1 MPGDSSASLLDNGA
15 ADGAGRPPDA
25 GALVAA
31 AREAMRRVYG
41 FEDFRPGQEDV
52 MAAVLA
58 GEDVFAVMPT
68 GGGKSLCYQ
77 LPAIVRG
84 GLAVVVSPLIAL
96 MRNQVSQLATM
107 GVAAGCVNSN
117 NPPGENRRIGRAAR
131 AGTLRLLYAA
141 PERLL
146 QPDTA
151 AFLKSCGVGLL
162 AVDEAHCVSQ
172 WGHDFRPEYLQLRE
186 LRAAL
191 GGPQAIAFTATADAA
206 TRDDIEARL
215 FDDPPR
221 RFVMGFDRPN
231 LRLAMATKNGADGQV
246 ARFVAAHKGES
257 GIVYCR
263 TRQRTEDLAQALR
276 KAGHDAV
283 AYHAGLPD
291 GTRGAAQDRFLREDG
306 VVAVATVAFGMGID
320 KPDVRFVCHAD
331 MPENVESWYQEIGR
345 AGRDGLPAD
354 TLTLYGMQDMARRRG
369 HILEGEDDERKRVA
383 MHRFDALVAL
393 CESHR
398 CRRQTLLAYFGE
410 ASAPC
415 GNCDLCI
422 DGVET
427 VDGTED
433 ARKAMSAVV
442 RTGQR
447 FATGHLIALLRGEKG
462 GKVAALGHDRLPTF
476 GVGAGKSAKHWRA
489 VFRQLYAA
497 GCLDM
502 DIVRFGRWLLTDS
515 GWRVLRGKETF
526 EMRADALGRRRSA
539 PAKKPAPTLSGAEDG
554 ALLAALK
561 AKRRAIS
568 EAQGVPAYV
577 VFADR
582 TLIEMAGRKPRS
594 RAEMAELHGVGEA
607 KLARYADSFLAVV
620 AESAR

>member
-1 MPGDSSASLLDNGA
+1 MNLFLADAAPGGA
-15 ADGAGRPPDA
+15 M
-25 GALVAA
+25 AA
-31 AREAMRRVYG
+31 AREAMRRVFG
-41 FEDFRPGQEDV
+41 FDDFRPGQEDV
-52 MAAVLA
+52 IAAVLA
-58 GEDVFAVMPT
+58 GGDVFAVMPT

-77 LPAIVRG
+77 LPAILRG

-96 MRNQVSQLATM
+96 MRNQVSQLAAM
-107 GVAAGCVNSN
+107 GVAAGCVNSQ
-117 NPPGENRRIGRAAR
+117 NPPGENRRVGRLAR
-131 AGTLRLLYAA
+131 DGALRLLYAA

-146 QPDTA
+146 LPETA
-151 AFLKSCGVGLL
+151 AFLERCGVDLL
-162 AVDEAHCVSQ
+162 AIDEAHCISQ
-172 WGHDFRPEYLQLRE
+172 WGHDFRPEYLQLRD

-191 GGPQAIAFTATADAA
+191 GGPQTIAFTATADAA

-215 FDDPPR
+215 FDSPPR

-231 LRLAMATKNGADGQV
+231 IRLAMAAKNGADGQV
-246 ARFVAAHKGES
+246 ARFVAAHEGES

-263 TRQRTEDLAQALR
+263 TRRRAEDVAQTLR
-276 KAGHDAV
+276 AAGHDAV
-283 AYHAGLPD
+283 AYHAGLET
-291 GTRGAAQDRFLREDG
+291 GARRAAQDRFLREDG

-354 TLTLYGMQDMARRRG
+354 TLTLYGVADMARRRG
-369 HILEGEDDERKRVA
+369 HILQDGEDGERRRVA

-398 CRRQTLLAYFGE
+398 CRRRTLLAYFGE
-410 ASAPC
+410 ASEPC

-433 ARKAMSAVV
+433 ARKAMSAVA
-442 RTGQR
+442 RTGER
-447 FATGHLIALLRGEKG
+447 FATAHLIALLRGERT
-462 GKVAALGHDRLPTF
+462 GKVAEYGHDRLPTF
-476 GVGAGKSAKHWRA
+476 GVGKDRSAQYWRA
-489 VFRQLYAA
+489 AFRQLYAA

-502 DIVRFGRWLLTDS
+502 DIVRFGRWLLTDA
-515 GWRVLRGKETF
+515 GRRVLRGEERF
-526 EMRADALGRRRSA
+526 EMRADAMGRRRAKRKKTPA
-539 PAKKPAPTLSGAEDG
+539 PAPSGPVDD

-561 AKRRAIS
+561 ARRREIA
-568 EAQGVPAYV
+568 EARGVPAYV

-582 TLIEMAGRKPRS
+582 TLIEMAAHKPRD
-594 RAEMAELHGVGEA
+594 RAGMAALHGVGEA
-607 KLARYADSFLAVV
+607 KLARYADAFLAVV
-620 AESAR
+620 AERAS

>member
-1 MPGDSSASLLDNGA
+1 MSLLAGETAPVDSRVPPEYDPGA
-15 ADGAGRPPDA
+15 ARD
-25 GALVAA
+25 
-31 AREAMRRVYG
+31 AMRRVFG

-52 MAAVLA
+52 IAAVLA

-84 GLAVVVSPLIAL
+84 GLTVVVSPLIAL

-107 GVAAGCVNSN
+107 DVAAGCVNSN

-131 AGTLRLLYAA
+131 DGSLRLFYAA

-146 QPDTA
+146 QPETA
-151 AFLKSCGVGLL
+151 AFLKRCGVNLL

-191 GGPQAIAFTATADAA
+191 GGPQVIAFTATADAA

-215 FDDPPR
+215 FDAPPR

-231 LRLAMATKNGADGQV
+231 IRLAMAAKNGADAQI
-246 ARFVAAHKGES
+246 ARFVAAHEGES

-263 TRQRTEDLAQALR
+263 TRQRTEDLAHALR
-276 KAGHDAV
+276 AAGHDA
-283 AYHAGLPD
+283 APYHAGLTIE
-291 GTRGAAQDRFLREDG
+291 TRADAQDRFLREDG
-306 VVAVATVAFGMGID
+306 VIAVATVAFGMGID

-331 MPENVESWYQEIGR
+331 MPENIESWYQEIGR

-354 TLTLYGMQDMARRRG
+354 TLSLYGVGDMARRRG
-369 HILEGEDDERKRVA
+369 HIQEGEDEERKRVA

-410 ASAPC
+410 ASNPC

-433 ARKAMSAVV
+433 ARKAMSAVA
-442 RTGQR
+442 RTGER
-447 FATGHLIALLRGEKG
+447 FATGHLIALLRGDRTD
-462 GKVAALGHDRLPTF
+462 KVAAHGHDRLPTF
-476 GVGAGKSAKHWRA
+476 GVGKDRTAKHWRA

-502 DIVRFGRWLLTDS
+502 DIVRYGRWLLTDA
-515 GWRVLRGKETF
+515 GRRVLRGEETF
-526 EMRADALGRRRSA
+526 EMRADAVRGRRA
-539 PAKKPAPTLSGAEDG
+539 KPGKKPAPTRAAPANAGLFE
-554 ALLAALK
+554 ALK
-561 AKRRAIS
+561 ARRREIAGK
-568 EAQGVPAYV
+568 QGVPAYV

-582 TLIEMAGRKPRS
+582 TLIEMAERKPRT
-594 RAEMAELHGVGEA
+594 RDEMGGLHGVGEA
-607 KLARYADSFLAVV
+607 KLARYADSFLAIV
-620 AESAR
+620 AEHAR